1 MTSIDTSFRIAELLA
16 SGLKCSHVLM
26 LLALEARGESD
37 PRLVKAMSGLAL
49 GLGQG
54 FNCGCLTAGC
64 AVIGLYAG
72 RADAADDED
81 PRCAAAIDDFSGW
94 FHAMAKDA
102 WGGIDCAD
110 IMQFDE
116 ALQAQRCPTLIAS
129 VWDRLEATLAD
140 HGIDPALSD
149 AAEEA

>member
-26 LLALEARGESD
+26 LLALEARGRSD
-37 PRLVKAMSGLAL
+37 PQLVKAMSGLAF

-72 RADAADDED
+72 RAGEADDDD
-81 PRCAAAIDDFSGW
+81 PRFAATLDDFSGW
-94 FHAMAKDA
+94 FHAMAKDT

-110 IMQFDE
+110 IMKFDE
-116 ALQAQRCPTLIAS
+116 ALQAARCPALIAT
-129 VWDRLEATLAD
+129 VWERLQATLLD
-140 HGIDPALSD
+140 HGIDPA
-149 AAEEA
+149 AGEPEEGA

>member
-26 LLALEARGESD
+26 LLALEARGQSD
-37 PRLVKAMSGLAL
+37 PQLVKAMSGLAL

-72 RADAADDED
+72 RAGEADDED
-81 PRCAAAIDDFSGW
+81 PRFAALIDDFSGW
-94 FHAMAKDA
+94 FHAMAKA
-102 WGGIDCAD
+102 RFGGIDCAD
-110 IMQFDE
+110 IIKFDA
-116 ALQAQRCPTLIAS
+116 ALQAERCPALIAA
-129 VWDRLEATLAD
+129 VWQRLEATLVE
-140 HGIDPALSD
+140 HGIDPAVAD
-149 AAEEA
+149 AGEGA